1 MRQSDSFN
9 QVRQEKRSLFQTLW
23 NQFLQSPGLVAVLC
37 FLTVAQG
44 FFTLCAGPFAMTL
57 IEKIG
62 RFPDQRP
69 IWSYFLAFACQLLA
83 ALPGWV
89 SVAAF
94 WNIRRNGS
102 WKADITPEPKGLV
115 WLKKVNTWV
124 CAFGWV
130 ALFVYPAVTIAA
142 GEYLPFSA
150 VEIVFWL
157 FVAMTAILLIRVTL
171 VRVVLRQA
179 GENITCCWTNTKL
192 LPLLVL
198 VLAVIAAGGILYGGF
213 APVFCL
219 SVSLLAFG
227 YGLLLGSY
235 CLRMRRLDQAFAGLD
250 AKAASRMAD
259 PFDDP
264 YNRY

>member
-1 MRQSDSFN
+1 MKQSDLFN
-9 QVRQEKRSLFQTLW
+9 QVRQEKRSLFQNQW

-44 FFTLCAGPFAMTL
+44 FFMLCAGPFAMTL

-62 RFPDQRP
+62 RFPGQRP
-69 IWSYFLAFACQLLA
+69 VWCYFLAFACQLLA
-83 ALPGWV
+83 ALPGSV

-94 WNIRRNGS
+94 WNIRRSGS

-124 CAFGWV
+124 CAVGWV
-130 ALFVYPAVTIAA
+130 ALFVYPTVTIAA

-150 VEIVFWL
+150 VEIIFWL
-157 FVAMTAILLIRVTL
+157 FVAMTAILVIRVTL

-179 GENITCCWTNTKL
+179 GENITCCWTNTRL
-192 LPLLVL
+192 LLLLIL
-198 VLAVIAAGGILYGGF
+198 VLALIAAGGILFGSF

-219 SVSLLAFG
+219 SVSLLALG

-235 CLRMRRLDQAFAGLD
+235 YLRMRRLDQAFAGLD
-250 AKAASRMAD
+250 AKAASRVAD

>member
-1 MRQSDSFN
+1 MKQSDTFN
-9 QVRQEKRSLFQTLW
+9 KLRQEKRSLFQTLW

-37 FLTVAQG
+37 WLTAAQT
-44 FFTLCAGPFAMTL
+44 FFTLCAGPFAMSL

-62 RFPDQRP
+62 RFPGQRP
-69 IWSYFLAFACQLLA
+69 IWSYFLALVCQLLA

-94 WNIRRNGS
+94 WNIRRSGS
-102 WKADITPEPKGLV
+102 WREDITPEPKGLV

-130 ALFVYPAVTIAA
+130 ALFVYPTVTIAA
-142 GEYLPFSA
+142 GEYLRFSA
-150 VEIVFWL
+150 VEIIFWL
-157 FVAMTAILLIRVTL
+157 FVAMTAILVIRVTL
-171 VRVVLRQA
+171 VRVTLRQA
-179 GENITCCWTNTKL
+179 GENITCCWTSTKL
-192 LPLLVL
+192 LPLLIF
-198 VLAVIAAGGILYGGF
+198 VLAVIAAGGILFGGF

-219 SVSLLAFG
+219 SVSLLALG

-235 CLRMRRLDQAFAGLD
+235 YLCMHKLDRQFVQLD